1 MSGGCLHTVI
11 EARADERP
19 GAIAIESDGRLI
31 SYRQLDAAANQLAA
45 ALRGAGASRDRLV
58 ALYGRVCPE
67 LLLAML
73 AVLKA
78 GAAFLPLDPSD
89 PRSRTRALLEQ
100 ARPVVLLT
108 TFDWH
113 AQADGLADEAM
124 IVHPGSFH
132 QSAVRLQTDCRP
144 SDLAYALFTS
154 GSTGRPKGVLVEHGS
169 IVNYC
174 AWVAR
179 ANRVDG
185 RVAPLPTVTRFTAD
199 AAMQQLVAPLTRGD
213 PVWMI
218 PEDARGVPERLLAL
232 LRGRPGAGL
241 HCVPALWEEVL
252 IQLESDG
259 ESALELS
266 SLFLGGEAVRPELWE
281 RTRRVLPH
289 TAMANV
295 YGPTEATVQATGGFQ
310 PRGEPLH
317 TGRPVDN
324 VTVHVFGGEVW
335 IGGAGVARGYLGD
348 PELTAQRFRDGAE
361 FGLESGRIYRTGDAG
376 VLLGGALRVVGR
388 LDDQVK
394 VRGFRIEPAEIE
406 DVLIDHPGVRS
417 AAVVVPAAGP
427 HAGSLCAAV
436 VADASVLPELR
447 AAVSDRLPAHM
458 LPAQWRFVAT
468 LPLTA
473 TGKVD
478 RRRLA
483 DDFATQPDAAP
494 GRPLRTAAEHAV
506 ASVWAE
512 VLGRE
517 VNSADADFFEL
528 GGNSLNAN
536 RVAARLRRKLGA
548 TNALAALFER
558 RTVGAV
564 AAALTLDGP
573 VAPPKQMLP
582 EVDFAPLSLQQE
594 AIWATERILAGLPFN
609 NVVFPIL
616 ISGPLDVA
624 MLRRALCGVLAAQP
638 ALRTRFEIV
647 DGAPRQRVGST
658 HTVEVTEVDLRDAD
672 GRESAAL
679 DHARSFFARPFD
691 LAGGLLLRAMLLRLA
706 DAQRVLLLGTHHI
719 VCDGVSLQ
727 VILDQLVDAYRDPA
741 SVGDGPGPRYLDY
754 AWAQRQELRNGRLVA
769 GLEYWQRKLAHPV
782 TEVPS
787 LGGSGRSA
795 DRFRFGVTTAAM
807 GEAPTERLRSYARRR
822 GVTPFI
828 CLSAT
833 LAVLLQRR
841 GAAAPIRLATL
852 AANREDDEFASVVGL
867 FATTVVLHLAPTPE
881 MTYDDLV
888 EAAKVELVETSMHQ
902 RIPLELALDA
912 GASPPQ
918 VGLALEPGRRPRT
931 VGATRFEVY
940 SSDSQ
945 EISLPVAPSSMDV
958 SITIAERGPDM
969 LGRIEYRDS
978 ALDRTAATGLLT
990 ELFALLDRQL
1000 AAPER
1005 ALGECAAVDGPTR
1018 RLHVGSR

>member
-1 MSGGCLHTVI
+1 M
-11 EARADERP
+11 
-19 GAIAIESDGRLI
+19 
-31 SYRQLDAAANQLAA
+31 
-45 ALRGAGASRDRLV
+45 
-58 ALYGRVCPE
+58 
-67 LLLAML
+67 
-73 AVLKA
+73 
-78 GAAFLPLDPSD
+78 
-89 PRSRTRALLEQ
+89 
-100 ARPVVLLT
+100 
-108 TFDWH
+108 
-113 AQADGLADEAM
+113 
-124 IVHPGSFH
+124 
-132 QSAVRLQTDCRP
+132 
-144 SDLAYALFTS
+144 
-154 GSTGRPKGVLVEHGS
+154 
-169 IVNYC
+169 
-174 AWVAR
+174 
-179 ANRVDG
+179 
-185 RVAPLPTVTRFTAD
+185 
-199 AAMQQLVAPLTRGD
+199 
-213 PVWMI
+213 
-218 PEDARGVPERLLAL
+218 
-232 LRGRPGAGL
+232 
-241 HCVPALWEEVL
+241 
-252 IQLESDG
+252 
-259 ESALELS
+259 
-266 SLFLGGEAVRPELWE
+266 
-281 RTRRVLPH
+281 
-289 TAMANV
+289 
-295 YGPTEATVQATGGFQ
+295 
-310 PRGEPLH
+310 
-317 TGRPVDN
+317 
-324 VTVHVFGGEVW
+324 
-335 IGGAGVARGYLGD
+335 
-348 PELTAQRFRDGAE
+348 
-361 FGLESGRIYRTGDAG
+361 
-376 VLLGGALRVVGR
+376 
-388 LDDQVK
+388 K

-406 DVLIDHPGVRS
+406 DVLIEYPGVRT

-436 VADASVLPELR
+436 VADASVLTELR

-458 LPAQWRFVAT
+458 LPAQWRFVAA
-468 LPLTA
+468 LPLA
-473 TGKVD
+473 ASGKVD

-483 DDFATQPDAAP
+483 DEFTTSPADA
-494 GRPLRTAAEHAV
+494 GDRPLQTAAEHAV

-517 VNSADADFFEL
+517 VNSADDDFFEL

-548 TNALAALFER
+548 TNALATIFER

-573 VAPPKQMLP
+573 VAPTKQQVS

-594 AIWATERILAGLPFN
+594 AIWATERMLAGLPFN

-624 MLRRALCGVLAAQP
+624 TLRRALCGVLAAQP
-638 ALRTRFEIV
+638 ALRTRFEVV
-647 DGAPRQRVGST
+647 DGAPRQRVGSM
-658 HTVEVTEVDLRDAD
+658 HTVDLTEVDLRGVE

-679 DHARSFFARPFD
+679 AHARTFFARPFD
-691 LAGGLLLRAMLLRLA
+691 LAGGLLLRATLLRLDEA
-706 DAQRVLLLGTHHI
+706 RRVLLLGTHHI

-754 AWAQRQELRNGRLVA
+754 ARAQRHELRNGRLVA

-782 TEVPS
+782 TEAPS

-795 DRFRFGVTTAAM
+795 DRFRFGAVTVAM
-807 GEAPTERLRSYARRR
+807 GESLVERLRSYARRR

-841 GAAAPIRLATL
+841 GATAPIRIATL

-888 EAAKVELVETSMHQ
+888 EAAKVELIEASLHQ

-940 SSDSQ
+940 SASSEQ
-945 EISLPVAPSSMDV
+945 VTPPVAPSSMDV
-958 SITIAERGPDM
+958 SITIAERGPEM
-969 LGRIEYRDS
+969 LGRIEYRES
-978 ALDRTAATGLLT
+978 ALDRTVATGLLT
-990 ELFALLDRQL
+990 EFFALLDEQL

-1005 ALGECAAVDGPTR
+1005 TLGEYAASSG
-1018 RLHVGSR
+1018 